1 MRRCPTSPR
10 VARSVTARV
19 STEPRPP
26 RAEPG
31 RQSLRWV
38 MPPTAPWAREAP
50 RRVLVLFLLSL
61 WDVCEARHCIPH
73 TSDLPE
79 TMGWKPEEAAPPPSP
94 QPALAR
100 ARRAVPVRRQTR
112 AALPRVTCIR
122 TRRRSSPLFP
132 SRWGAPCVLH
142 LRASRIVWRYR
153 EDLGEICQSV
163 EPTTLD
169 MDGSAKHFESS
180 QVIVAELSS

>member
-31 RQSLRWV
+31 RRSMRWV
-38 MPPTAPWAREAP
+38 MSPMEPRAGEAP
-50 RRVLVLFLLSL
+50 DVFWFYFSCRSGMFVKPDTVFLTLRICQRR
-61 WDVCEARHCIPH
+61 WGGNPKK
-73 TSDLPE
+73 LP
-79 TMGWKPEEAAPPPSP
+79 PLPSP

-100 ARRAVPVRRQTR
+100 AWRAVPVRRQTR

-122 TRRRSSPLFP
+122 TRRRSSPLFL

-153 EDLGEICQSV
+153 EDLGETCQSV

-169 MDGSAKHFESS
+169 TDGSAKHFESS